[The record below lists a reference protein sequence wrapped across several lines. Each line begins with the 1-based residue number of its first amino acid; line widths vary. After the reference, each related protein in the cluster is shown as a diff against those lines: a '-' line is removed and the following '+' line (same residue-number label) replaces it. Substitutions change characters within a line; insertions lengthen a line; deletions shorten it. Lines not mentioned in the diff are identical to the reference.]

1 MRRHTISILV
11 ENKFGVLARIAGLFS
26 GRGFNIDSIAV
37 GEAAE
42 PGTARMTIVT
52 HGDEMI
58 IEQIIKQLNRV
69 IDVLRVVDLTDT
81 SFINRE
87 LALIKVN
94 APQASRQEI
103 VQITEIFRAKIVDIN
118 QKTLTIEATGNED
131 KIDAIIGMLRP
142 FGLRE
147 VARTGRVAMS
157 REFRSKD
164 EPSQEPSIPVW
175 EKERKKI
182 TADLA

>member
-11 ENKFGVLARIAGLFS
+11 ENRFGVLARISGLFS
-26 GRGFNIDSIAV
+26 GRGFNIDSITV
-37 GEAAE
+37 GEGSD
-42 PGTARMTIVT
+42 PGTARMTIMT
-52 HGDEMI
+52 HGEEKI
-58 IEQIIKQLNRV
+58 VEQIIKQLNRL
-69 IDVLRVVDLTDT
+69 IDIIRVVDLTDA

-94 APQASRQEI
+94 GVRESRQEI
-103 VQITEIFRAKIVDIN
+103 AQIVEIFHAKIVDIS
-118 QKTLTIEATGNED
+118 QKTLTIEAVGNED
-131 KIDAIIGMLRP
+131 KIDAIISMLRP

-147 VARTGRVAMS
+147 VARTGRVAMG
-157 REFRSKD
+157 REFISKD
-164 EPSQEPSIPVW
+164 APSPEFNTPLW

>member
-1 MRRHTISILV
+1 MRRHTISLLV
-11 ENKFGVLARIAGLFS
+11 ENRFGVLARIAGLFS
-26 GRGFNIDSIAV
+26 GRGFNIDSISV
-37 GEAAE
+37 GESAE
-42 PGTARMTIVT
+42 PGTSRITILT
-52 HGDEMI
+52 SGDEMI

-69 IDVLRVVDLTDT
+69 IDVLRVVDLTDH

-94 APQASRQEI
+94 ANQANRQEI
-103 VQITEIFRAKIVDIN
+103 VQISEIFRSKIVDISP
-118 QKTLTIEATGNED
+118 KTITIEATGNED

-147 VARTGRVAMS
+147 VARTGRVALA
-157 REFRSKD
+157 RDFKSKD
-164 EPSQEPSIPVW
+164 APSSEAPESSW
-175 EKERKKI
+175 EKQRREI